1 MKIVGIVV
9 AVLIGSL
16 AFGYHF
22 ISRPRPVLESRVN
35 PDGVNNLH
43 LIEADAATGFAI
55 YRLGDPGPGD
65 VRSLCALGVREIA
78 VLSGSALDYEVA
90 HRDECP
96 ELEVVYNVEDDLTPL
111 TAEWL
116 GSFDAWVERARRDG
130 RKIAFRCSCG
140 CHRTGRLAAYYQMKY
155 LGLDPNAAWDLALS
169 RGWIMEAVDYFSG
182 LQEQI
187 IALHEYI
194 HAQPCSQGEY
204 CVEQGA
210 PAQGPCEAPLEGC
223 GWPSELAERRT

>member
-1 MKIVGIVV
+1 MKIAGIVV

-43 LIEADAATGFAI
+43 LIESDAATGFAI
-55 YRLGDPGPGD
+55 YRLGDPGPAD
-65 VRSLCALGVREIA
+65 VRGLCALGVREIA

-111 TAEWL
+111 TGEWL
-116 GSFDAWVERARRDG
+116 GSFDTWVERARRDG
-130 RKIAFRCSCG
+130 ASNAPTPCTRSEIHRQAAKPCG
-140 CHRTGRLAAYYQMKY
+140 
-155 LGLDPNAAWDLALS
+155 N
-169 RGWIMEAVDYFSG
+169 
-182 LQEQI
+182 
-187 IALHEYI
+187 
-194 HAQPCSQGEY
+194 
-204 CVEQGA
+204 
-210 PAQGPCEAPLEGC
+210 
-223 GWPSELAERRT
+223 